1 MPPAHF
7 VGRARRTLL
16 RYPEL
21 VPFWG
26 HLLRQG
32 VGQMVRPPFA
42 HWPPTKNR
50 LPPAQDVG
58 CASGT
63 LRNCTSPCAKCW
75 TVFRHPP
82 SQDLVFE
89 QIWHPSCTL
98 RWTDWAHPPSPMGH
112 TPILSKAVLKV
123 LDGFASPP
131 FGVEMRFKN
140 ARASCA
146 TCRTPPVNPPSRNVM
161 SIQF

>member
-16 RYPEL
+16 RYLEL

-63 LRNCTSPCAKCW
+63 LLREFGNFIKKRLRPAADAG
-75 TVFRHPP
+75 RGP
-82 SQDLVFE
+82 E
-89 QIWHPSCTL
+89 TL
-98 RWTDWAHPPSPMGH
+98 LR
-112 TPILSKAVLKV
+112 LSY
-123 LDGFASPP
+123 
-131 FGVEMRFKN
+131 
-140 ARASCA
+140 
-146 TCRTPPVNPPSRNVM
+146 PPSRVLGKLLWV
-161 SIQF
+161 IFGAFKFE